1 MPAEYHSRFDLYFA
15 LGTEHGRSWRGTG
28 NISFQLHGVSL
39 LFRAAFCTVR
49 QDVCMHQL
57 EKILPEKTHCFGR
70 LWREHPGFD
79 PESAECG

>member
-1 MPAEYHSRFDLYFA
+1 
-15 LGTEHGRSWRGTG
+15 
-28 NISFQLHGVSL
+28 
-39 LFRAAFCTVR
+39 
-49 QDVCMHQL
+49 MHQL